1 MSLCSELENI
11 NISIDYFIFIKGVF
25 ADYLQYIINYKLI
38 ANEYIK
44 KLMLFQEKFSPK
56 LSGVDKDNIKN
67 KIMNIS
73 HIFSLTSPLIKIIQ
87 KQIEN
92 LKIFMEGIDLQK
104 ENINKLIKEKEILSN
119 KFQIMF
125 EESRKDLLK
134 KYTEKDKLRNIFQIN
149 MLNTEDILDKYFNK
163 KDNIIIT
170 KDQMINVLSTTKKIE
185 KEYKDEINSTKLYEE
200 TFDSLYLSSLENFKK
215 LTSETSNLLKD
226 FITNFLVLLNDNM
239 KMMLIELDMQIPF
252 LSNLDEIKEIENII
266 MKSYSKN
273 NKLIHVKPDKYK
285 LRIFQKFKEVK
296 ENKEYLNKSPILS
309 IDDGFD
315 FLGFRF
321 VRRNG
326 KLCVRVKN
334 QTKRR
339 FKRKMKNLYKLY
351 FDNKVSLDIVN
362 QVKYSYI
369 GHLRYGDTY
378 NLVDN
383 TLNRYFKDKYDIGD
397 YAIIDDYGN
406 IQTTN

>member
-25 ADYLQYIINYKLI
+25 ADYLQNIINYKII

-44 KLMLFQEKFSPK
+44 KLELFQEKFSPK

-104 ENINKLIKEKEILSN
+104 ENINKLIKEKEIL
-119 KFQIMF
+119 MF

-134 KYTEKDKLRNIFQIN
+134 KYTEIDKLRNIFQIN

-215 LTSETSNLLKD
+215 LSSETSNLLKD

-239 KMMLIELDMQIPF
+239 KMMLFELDMQIPF

-309 IDDGFD
+309 IDDGFEEMILISD
-315 FLGFRF
+315 ENTMNILKIMKKNFELFED
-321 VRRNG
+321 NNLNLEAEEE
-326 KLCVRVKN
+326 KLKCY
-334 QTKRR
+334 Q
-339 FKRKMKNLYKLY
+339 
-351 FDNKVSLDIVN
+351 
-362 QVKYSYI
+362 
-369 GHLRYGDTY
+369 
-378 NLVDN
+378 
-383 TLNRYFKDKYDIGD
+383 
-397 YAIIDDYGN
+397 
-406 IQTTN
+406 